1 MRMART
7 GWVAVGLMAAL
18 TTSACT
24 GDATRGGAARA
35 EAAAPT
41 TATTPAPPPDPCT
54 LLVSGRQVAL
64 DGATAVRVTD
74 LAAAAVRAAGDAEAD
89 PSAVAAQLAD
99 VPELAAVA
107 APASSALL
115 GREGPALTC
124 AHPRGTSDE
133 SEAGESGLTPRA
145 DALLGAMNQAFG
157 RLPTGGYA
165 TGGVDSG
172 HTSDSAHYDG
182 RAIDVFFR
190 PSSDAAQRH
199 RGWTVAQW
207 LVARADR
214 TSLLSVIYR
223 DRIWTVW
230 ASGAGWRDYVHPS
243 GNTTNKVL
251 RHLDHV
257 HTAVVGGD
265 RRRDDD

>member
-1 MRMART
+1 MGART
-7 GWVAVGLMAAL
+7 GLVAMGLLAAL
-18 TTSACT
+18 AATACT
-24 GDATRGGAARA
+24 GETTRGTAARA
-35 EAAAPT
+35 EAAPT
-41 TATTPAPPPDPCT
+41 TSATPPPPPDPCVLT
-54 LLVSGRQVAL
+54 VSGSPVPL
-64 DGATAVRVTD
+64 DAATAVRATD
-74 LAAAAVRAAGDAEAD
+74 LAAAAVREAGDGEAD
-89 PSAVAAQLAD
+89 PADVAAQLAD
-99 VPELAAVA
+99 VPELSAVA
-107 APASSALL
+107 APAATALL

-124 AHPRGTSDE
+124 AFPRGESDE
-133 SEAGESGLTPRA
+133 QEAGRSGLTPRA
-145 DALLGAMNQAFG
+145 DALLEAMDDAFG
-157 RLPTGGYA
+157 ELPTGGYA

-199 RGWTVAQW
+199 RGWTLAQW
-207 LVARADR
+207 LVARGDR

-243 GNTTNKVL
+243 GNTTNPVL

-265 RRRDDD
+265 RRRDDDDD